1 MFQRTLHPAGYH
13 GMNKRPPFFEG
24 WYFKVVDKNRQ
35 EVWTLIP
42 GIFLHMDHHKS
53 TSFIQVMDGIK
64 LITHYVEFPIDTFVS
79 KKRMFEVSISGNTF
93 TTNELK
99 IDLHSEN
106 LDVKGNLR
114 FHFLNPWPV
123 TILSPG
129 IMGWYAWVPFMECF
143 HGVLSLDHSVEGAL
157 HINDREIDFTG
168 GKGYI
173 EKDWGQAF
181 PEAWIWQQS
190 NHFSEDGISL
200 TASIAIIPWIRKAFP
215 GFIVGFLWEGK
226 LYRFAT
232 YTGAKTT
239 LLETNDKI
247 VHWIVEDKKFQLE
260 MHTEIGPSTY
270 LRAPTLNGMDR
281 QISESVDS
289 FIEVRL
295 YQKIKTGKTV
305 IFQGNGYHTGF
316 EKEGNIPKLLKMVRA
331 G

>member
-1 MFQRTLHPAGYH
+1 MFQLTLCPACYH
-13 GMNKRPPFFEG
+13 GRNKKPPFFEG
-24 WYFKVVDKNRQ
+24 WYYKMVDKHRQ
-35 EVWTLIP
+35 EAWTVIP
-42 GIFLHMDHHKS
+42 GIFLHKDPNKS
-53 TSFIQVMDGIK
+53 TGFIQVMDGKRLATNYLKYPTEIF
-64 LITHYVEFPIDTFVS
+64 LS
-79 KKRMFEVSISGNTF
+79 KKRKFEISIGGNTF
-93 TTNELK
+93 NSKEIQ
-99 IDLHSEN
+99 IDIHREN
-106 LDVKGNLR
+106 LVIKGLLR

-123 TILSPG
+123 TTLSPG

-143 HGVLSLDHSVEGAL
+143 HGVLSLDHSIEGSL
-157 HINDREIDFTG
+157 RINDRHIDFTG

-200 TASIAIIPWIRKAFP
+200 TASIAIIPWVRKAFP
-215 GFIVGFLWEGK
+215 GFIIGFLWEGK

-247 VHWIVEDKKFQLE
+247 VHWIVEDKKYQLE

-270 LRAPTLNGMDR
+270 LQAPTLNGMDR

-289 FIEVRL
+289 FVEIRL
-295 YQKIKTGKTV
+295 SRKIKTGKTV
-305 IFQGNGYHTGF
+305 IFQGNGYHAGF
-316 EKEGNIPKLLKMVRA
+316 EKEGNIPKLLQMIQSA
-331 G
+331 